1 MPDRHFY
8 LLRHHI
14 SFYIKFLLFCLLA
27 PDEIMILCRKNKG
40 DPQKIMINQRTISPL
55 ENSSKSQRLPI
66 APISFTII
74 SLQFRK
80 KISPSGDFHS
90 NENHRLLDNPL
101 IPIQDLNTN
110 FHLEPKTE
118 KRKFDIEEN
127 VMSEP
132 VKMPVRHFLCRDY
145 LHIFSISNFYFSF
158 L

>member
-14 SFYIKFLLFCLLA
+14 LFYIKFLLFCLLA

-80 KISPSGDFHS
+80 KIFPSGDFHS
-90 NENHRLLDNPL
+90 NENHRLLGKPF
-101 IPIQDLNTN
+101 ISIQDSNTN
-110 FHLEPKTE
+110 FHLEPKNRKAE
-118 KRKFDIEEN
+118 IYYRRKRDVRASKN
-127 VMSEP
+127 VGQTFSTP
-132 VKMPVRHFLCRDY
+132 RLSSHFL
-145 LHIFSISNFYFSF
+145 L
-158 L
+158 

>member
-27 PDEIMILCRKNKG
+27 PDEIRILYEKNKEC
-40 DPQKIMINQRTISPL
+40 PQKIMINQRTISPL
-55 ENSSKSQRLPI
+55 ENSSESQRLPI

-101 IPIQDLNTN
+101 ILIQDLNTN
-110 FHLEPKTE
+110 FHLELSE
-118 KRKFDIEEN
+118 KRKTTLSQMRLRSVFKMR
-127 VMSEP
+127 MSILNTATTEQ
-132 VKMPVRHFLCRDY
+132 MG
-145 LHIFSISNFYFSF
+145 
-158 L
+158 

>member
-90 NENHRLLDNPL
+90 NENHRLLDTPL
-101 IPIQDLNTN
+101 ILIQDLNTN
-110 FHLEPKTE
+110 FHLESIVDLDSQKKE
-118 KRKFDIEEN
+118 KLPYPRCGFGAC
-127 VMSEP
+127 
-132 VKMPVRHFLCRDY
+132 LGCG
-145 LHIFSISNFYFSF
+145 
-158 L
+158 

>member
-27 PDEIMILCRKNKG
+27 PDEIRILYEKNKEC
-40 DPQKIMINQRTISPL
+40 PQKIMINQRTISPL
-55 ENSSKSQRLPI
+55 ENSSESQRLPI

-101 IPIQDLNTN
+101 ILIQDLNTN
-110 FHLEPKTE
+110 FHLESIVDLDSQKKE
-118 KRKFDIEEN
+118 KLPYPRCGFGAW
-127 VMSEP
+127 
-132 VKMPVRHFLCRDY
+132 LGCG
-145 LHIFSISNFYFSF
+145 
-158 L
+158 

>member
-27 PDEIMILCRKNKG
+27 PDEIRILYEKNKEC
-40 DPQKIMINQRTISPL
+40 PQKIMINQRTISPL

-110 FHLEPKTE
+110 FHLEPKN
-118 KRKFDIEEN
+118 RKAEI
-127 VMSEP
+127 
-132 VKMPVRHFLCRDY
+132 
-145 LHIFSISNFYFSF
+145 
-158 L
+158 

>member
-55 ENSSKSQRLPI
+55 ENSSESQRLPI

-101 IPIQDLNTN
+101 ILIQDLNTN
-110 FHLEPKTE
+110 FHLESIVDLDSQKKE
-118 KRKFDIEEN
+118 KLPYPRCGLGACL
-127 VMSEP
+127 
-132 VKMPVRHFLCRDY
+132 RCG
-145 LHIFSISNFYFSF
+145 
-158 L
+158 